1 MKYKVYEQING
12 KKKLLG
18 YFYNIYEIREFLGI
32 SNVSV
37 KKIID
42 GEQNVYSDKYI
53 ILRN

>member
-1 MKYKVYEQING
+1 MKYKVYEKNDKQN
-12 KKKLLG
+12 KLLG
-18 YFYNIYEIREFLGI
+18 YFFNIYEIREFLKI

-37 KKIID
+37 KKLIE